1 MRHVKICASLV
12 MLVLVAG
19 PAFAQQP
26 QDHEQHHPPETP
38 PAAASP
44 GMPGGMMSGAG
55 GMPMMNMM
63 RMMGEDGLSG
73 MPMMAA
79 MAGHVEGR
87 LAFLKTELKITDA
100 QLPLWN
106 AVADAIRANAKD
118 MGAMAEGMM
127 GSAQAATLPDK
138 LTTREKML
146 AARLEALRKLK
157 AAVDPLY
164 AALSDEQKKTA
175 DELIMG
181 PMGMM

>member
-26 QDHEQHHPPETP
+26 QDHEQHHSPETP

-44 GMPGGMMSGAG
+44 GMRGGMMSGAG
-55 GMPMMNMM
+55 
-63 RMMGEDGLSG
+63 G

-106 AVADAIRANAKD
+106 AVADAIRANAKGI
-118 MGAMAEGMM
+118 GAMAEGMM

-138 LTTREKML
+138 LVTREKML
-146 AARLEALRKLK
+146 AARLEALRKLE

>member
-26 QDHEQHHPPETP
+26 LGHEQHHPP
-38 PAAASP
+38 AAAVP
-44 GMPGGMMSGAG
+44 GMPGGMMPGDG
-55 GMPMMNMM
+55 GMPMMTMM
-63 RMMGEDGLSG
+63 RMMMGEDGMSG

-79 MAGHVEGR
+79 IDGHVEGR
-87 LAFLKTELKITDA
+87 TRPAYLT
-100 QLPLWN
+100 
-106 AVADAIRANAKD
+106 
-118 MGAMAEGMM
+118 
-127 GSAQAATLPDK
+127 AA
-138 LTTREKML
+138 
-146 AARLEALRKLK
+146 AARLQRDVAAFLAAEPARIAADIVEGLRKLN

-164 AALSDEQKKTA
+164 AALSDEQKQTA

>member
-1 MRHVKICASLV
+1 MRHGKICTSLIVALVV
-12 MLVLVAG
+12 MVT
-19 PAFAQQP
+19 PALAQQP
-26 QDHEQHHPPETP
+26 QDHEQHHPPGAP
-38 PAAASP
+38 PAAAGP
-44 GMPGGMMSGAG
+44 GMPGGMMSGG
-55 GMPMMNMM
+55 GEMMNMM
-63 RMMGEDGLSG
+63 RMTRGEDGMWG

-87 LAFLKTELKITDA
+87 LAFLKTELKITDG

-106 AVADAIRANAKD
+106 AVADAIRANAKG

-127 GSAQAATLPDK
+127 GSTQTAALPDK
-138 LTTREKML
+138 LAAREKML
-146 AARLEALRKLK
+146 TARLEALRKFK
-157 AAVDPLY
+157 AVVDPLY